1 MSGLLPRTTS
11 VTQQFLHFAEIHIL
25 DIGDSAGDSELT
37 DDVIETVSDED
48 AEIREETRTGSGRRL
63 SASRRMDS
71 WDAGD
76 AGVMMDGSQVGG
88 SVKTY
93 KGTENY

>member
-1 MSGLLPRTTS
+1 M
-11 VTQQFLHFAEIHIL
+11 TQQFLHFAEIHIL

-48 AEIREETRTGSGRRL
+48 AKIREETRTGSGRRL

-71 WDAGD
+71 GDAGD
-76 AGVMMDGSQVGG
+76 ASVMMDGSQVGG

>member
-1 MSGLLPRTTS
+1 M
-11 VTQQFLHFAEIHIL
+11 TQQFLHFAEIHIL

-63 SASRRMDS
+63 SASRRMD
-71 WDAGD
+71 AGD
-76 AGVMMDGSQVGG
+76 ASVMMDGSQVGG

>member
-1 MSGLLPRTTS
+1 M
-11 VTQQFLHFAEIHIL
+11 TQQFLHFAEIHIL

-48 AEIREETRTGSGRRL
+48 AEIREKTRTGSGRRL

-71 WDAGD
+71 GD
-76 AGVMMDGSQVGG
+76 ASVMMDGSQVGG

>member
-1 MSGLLPRTTS
+1 M
-11 VTQQFLHFAEIHIL
+11 
-25 DIGDSAGDSELT
+25 
-37 DDVIETVSDED
+37 SDED

-76 AGVMMDGSQVGG
+76 AGVMIDGSQVGG